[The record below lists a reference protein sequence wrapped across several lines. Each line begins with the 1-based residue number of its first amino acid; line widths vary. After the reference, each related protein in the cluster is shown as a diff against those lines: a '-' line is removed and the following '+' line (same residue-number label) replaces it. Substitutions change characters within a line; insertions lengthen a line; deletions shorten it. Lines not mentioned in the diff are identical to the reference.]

1 MGLTRRQVIRNA
13 FEVALNGGGRPGGL
27 TVVKA
32 RKRPS
37 AATELPLTMVVIG
50 KEVIQRAS
58 TSPTSPVVKRG
69 VKIGLDHWVEDAES
83 QDALEALVAW
93 GTLAIIGSGR
103 LGGEAQ
109 DITEDEIMWDI
120 DMLEQSFGRATQWFS
135 VWYTTKAS
143 NQELKQ

>member
-1 MGLTRRQVIRNA
+1 MSLTRRQVIRNA
-13 FEVALNGGGRPGGL
+13 IEEALNGGDRPDGL

-37 AATELPLTMVVIG
+37 ADTELPLIMIVIG
-50 KEVIQRAS
+50 KEVIHRANA
-58 TSPTSPVVKRG
+58 SPTSPVVKRG
-69 VKIGLDHWVEDAES
+69 VKIALDIWVKDPES
-83 QDALEALVAW
+83 QDALEPFVAW
-93 GTLAIIGSGR
+93 GTAAVIGSQL
-103 LGGEAQ
+103 LGGLAQ

-143 NQELKQ
+143 NQEMKQ